1 MTPSQLREL
10 KGYFRLLLQRS
21 DLPPDASV
29 RKDIEIFVA
38 QLAWQGPGR
47 PSIETTWQ
55 RHLRRHEKRMP
66 WIRRVAEVRR
76 ELKRERIHKLEAALE
91 IVASEAGSPRAGTL
105 RNWFYEGRGNSA
117 YLPFLKDGTPN
128 AGWEEP

>member
-21 DLPPDASV
+21 DLPPDAPV

-38 QLAWQGPGR
+38 QLAWQGPRR
-47 PSIETTWQ
+47 PPIETTWQ
-55 RHLRRHEKRMP
+55 RHLRRQEKRML
-66 WIRRVAEVRR
+66 WIRRVIEVRR
-76 ELKRERIHKLEAALE
+76 ELKRQGIYKLDAALE
-91 IVASEAGSPRAGTL
+91 IVAKDEGSPSAGTL

-117 YLPFLKDGTPN
+117 YLPFLEDGTPN